1 MFLPAVGPHRTWDL
15 RSYTGRETVQVEV
28 RPFNNRQPTRD
39 LLAIRQQVNELQPR
53 LLDGKFISLYAPSSF
68 LAETLLSGSSKIHR
82 RENMIVISISRIYCY
97 RFCFLFMLILLVGL
111 FAPPAH
117 ADGGAPQLAYVAGA
131 AQGISIIDIA
141 RRRVTGSI
149 AVAGNPRTV
158 LLSPD
163 GHALYVTQPTLG
175 RVAVITAKTGKT
187 LCTTNLPGQPSLL
200 ALSLDATV
208 LYAAG
213 QGDTNVRALDPVT
226 CTVQHTF
233 ETHDPVYG
241 LAVTASTADDATP
254 STPNQLWITGTTSLT
269 IFDVDGH
276 LLGSVP
282 IAGGPQ
288 DICIPG
294 GFTAYVTTRQGT
306 IVAVDLSTRQVV
318 RTLFSGGQFGPMD
331 YNASTGEVYV
341 PDRQHNQ
348 LDVLTPVTA
357 NTTVTPQ
364 EPTRILRLS
373 SSPQSVAIT
382 SDGQLG
388 FVALSNGQ
396 VLMLDVPGRSIVT
409 GIAVGGTPR
418 FIITGLYPPVN
429 SSTSIPQQ
437 TATSPS
443 SANPIGRFLLIVSTV
458 LAGVLLLGMLWLLW
472 RYYQKRL
479 AGQRSDHKRL

>member
-1 MFLPAVGPHRTWDL
+1 
-15 RSYTGRETVQVEV
+15 
-28 RPFNNRQPTRD
+28 
-39 LLAIRQQVNELQPR
+39 
-53 LLDGKFISLYAPSSF
+53 
-68 LAETLLSGSSKIHR
+68 
-82 RENMIVISISRIYCY
+82 MIVISISRIYRY
-97 RFCFLFMLILLVGL
+97 RFCFPFTLLLLVGL
-111 FAPPAH
+111 FSPSAY

-141 RRRVTGSI
+141 RRHVTGTI

-158 LLSPD
+158 LLSLD

-175 RVAVITAKTGKT
+175 RVTVIAAKTGKA
-187 LCTTNLPGQPSLL
+187 LCTASLPGQPSLL

-213 QGDTNVRALDPVT
+213 QGDTSVRALDPAT
-226 CTVQHTF
+226 CAVQQTF
-233 ETHDPVYG
+233 KTQEPVYG
-241 LAVTASTADDATP
+241 LAVTASTAVNATP

-269 IFDVDGH
+269 IFEVNGH

-282 IAGGPQ
+282 VAGGPQ
-288 DICIPG
+288 NICIPG
-294 GFTAYVTTRQGT
+294 GFTAYVTTHQGT
-306 IVAVDLSTRQVV
+306 VVAVDLNTRQAVH
-318 RTLFSGGQFGPMD
+318 TLLSGGQFGPMD
-331 YNASTGEVYV
+331 YDATTGEVYV

-357 NTTVTPQ
+357 GTTAMPQ
-364 EPTRILRLS
+364 EPARIIRLS

-396 VLMLDVPGRSIVT
+396 VLMLDVPGRSIIT
-409 GIAVGGTPR
+409 SFAVGGTPH

-429 SSTSIPQQ
+429 SPATTPQQ
-437 TATSPS
+437 TATPPPS
-443 SANPIGRFLLIVSTV
+443 AEPISRLLLIVLTA
-458 LAGVLLLGMLWLLW
+458 LAGVLLLGTLWLFW

-479 AGQRSDHKRL
+479 TAQRSARKRL